1 MSDLKVNVIDH
12 PLIQHKLTLMRQKDT
27 GTKDFRELLEE
38 ISMFM
43 AYEITRDFPL
53 KEVDIETP
61 VAKCKSKVLAG
72 KKVGVVPILRAG
84 LGMLSGVVNMI
95 PAARVGHVGM
105 YRDPETLKPV
115 EYYCKLP
122 SDVADRTLIV
132 VDPMLATGGSAS
144 AALSLLKE
152 KGTALVA
159 GTALSLTRKEYDLLY
174 MFLSNQGRIF
184 SRDEL
189 LDRLWGYDYT
199 GDTRTVDTH
208 MRRLRAKLEKAG
220 VQGASLATVW
230 GRGYRLEESHA
241 D

>member
-1 MSDLKVNVIDH
+1 MKLLIADDNADIRDILSTFAEGAGFEVTTASNGREALELAMQGDVSLLLLDVMMPGLDGFEVCREIRKVSDLPIIMITARGEDYDRIMG
-12 PLIQHKLTLMRQKDT
+12 L
-27 GTKDFRELLEE
+27 ELGADDYVVKPF
-38 ISMFM
+38 SP
-43 AYEITRDFPL
+43 A
-53 KEVDIETP
+53 EV
-61 VAKCKSKVLAG
+61 
-72 KKVGVVPILRAG
+72 
-84 LGMLSGVVNMI
+84 M
-95 PAARVGHVGM
+95 ARVKAVL
-105 YRDPETLKPV
+105 RR
-115 EYYCKLP
+115 LP
-122 SDVADRTLIV
+122 QDEVAEGRFSLGNLT
-132 VDPMLATGGSAS
+132 
-144 AALSLLKE
+144 LLKE

-220 VQGASLATVW
+220 AQGASLATVW

>member
-1 MSDLKVNVIDH
+1 MLRFEKNFAKVMKVKLLIADDNEAIRDILVSFAEGMDYETVTAKDGREALALALQGDISLLLLDVMMPELDGFEVCRQVRQVSDLPIIMITARGEDYDRIMG
-12 PLIQHKLTLMRQKDT
+12 L
-27 GTKDFRELLEE
+27 ELGADDYVVKPF
-38 ISMFM
+38 SP
-43 AYEITRDFPL
+43 A
-53 KEVDIETP
+53 EV
-61 VAKCKSKVLAG
+61 
-72 KKVGVVPILRAG
+72 
-84 LGMLSGVVNMI
+84 M
-95 PAARVGHVGM
+95 ARVKAVLRRLPQNEADVGKISLGNL
-105 YRDPETLKPV
+105 T
-115 EYYCKLP
+115 
-122 SDVADRTLIV
+122 
-132 VDPMLATGGSAS
+132 
-144 AALSLLKE
+144 LLKE

-174 MFLSNQGRIF
+174 LFLSNRGRIF

>member
-1 MSDLKVNVIDH
+1 MKLLIADDNEAIRDILVSFAEGMDYETVTAKDGREALALALQGDISLLLLDVMMPELDGFEVCRQVRQVSDLPIIMITARGEDYDRIMG
-12 PLIQHKLTLMRQKDT
+12 L
-27 GTKDFRELLEE
+27 ELGADDYVVKPFSPAEV
-38 ISMFM
+38 M
-43 AYEITRDFPL
+43 ARVKAVLRRLPQN
-53 KEVDIETP
+53 EVDI
-61 VAKCKSKVLAG
+61 G
-72 KKVGVVPILRAG
+72 KIS
-84 LGMLSGVVNMI
+84 LGNL
-95 PAARVGHVGM
+95 
-105 YRDPETLKPV
+105 T
-115 EYYCKLP
+115 
-122 SDVADRTLIV
+122 
-132 VDPMLATGGSAS
+132 
-144 AALSLLKE
+144 LLKE

-174 MFLSNQGRIF
+174 LFLSNRGRIF

-189 LDRLWGYDYT
+189 LDHLWGYDYT

>member
-1 MSDLKVNVIDH
+1 MLRFEKNFAKVMKVKLLIADDNEAIRDILVSFAEGMDYETVTAKDGREALALALQGDISLLLLDVMMPELDGFEVCRQVRQVSDLPIIMITARGEDYDRIMG
-12 PLIQHKLTLMRQKDT
+12 L
-27 GTKDFRELLEE
+27 ELGADDYVVKPFSPAEV
-38 ISMFM
+38 M
-43 AYEITRDFPL
+43 ARVKAVLRRLPQN
-53 KEVDIETP
+53 EVDI
-61 VAKCKSKVLAG
+61 G
-72 KKVGVVPILRAG
+72 KIS
-84 LGMLSGVVNMI
+84 LGNL
-95 PAARVGHVGM
+95 
-105 YRDPETLKPV
+105 T
-115 EYYCKLP
+115 
-122 SDVADRTLIV
+122 
-132 VDPMLATGGSAS
+132 
-144 AALSLLKE
+144 LLKE

-174 MFLSNQGRIF
+174 LFLANRGRIF

-189 LDRLWGYDYT
+189 LDHLWGYDYT

>member
-1 MSDLKVNVIDH
+1 MLRFEKNFAKVMKVKLLIADDNEAIRDILVSFAEGMDYETVTAKDGREALALALQGDISLLLLDVMMPELDGFEVCRQVRQVSDLPIIMITARGEDYDRIMG
-12 PLIQHKLTLMRQKDT
+12 L
-27 GTKDFRELLEE
+27 ELGADDYVVKPFSPAEV
-38 ISMFM
+38 M
-43 AYEITRDFPL
+43 ARVKAVLRRLPQN
-53 KEVDIETP
+53 EVDI
-61 VAKCKSKVLAG
+61 G
-72 KKVGVVPILRAG
+72 KIS
-84 LGMLSGVVNMI
+84 LGNL
-95 PAARVGHVGM
+95 
-105 YRDPETLKPV
+105 T
-115 EYYCKLP
+115 
-122 SDVADRTLIV
+122 
-132 VDPMLATGGSAS
+132 
-144 AALSLLKE
+144 LLKE

-174 MFLSNQGRIF
+174 LFLANQGRIF

-189 LDRLWGYDYT
+189 LDHLWGYDYT

>member
-1 MSDLKVNVIDH
+1 MKVKLLIADDNEAIRDILVSFAEGMDYETVTAKDGREALALALQGDISLLLLDVMMPELDGFEVCRQVRQVSDLPIIMITARGEDYDRIMG
-12 PLIQHKLTLMRQKDT
+12 L
-27 GTKDFRELLEE
+27 ELGADDYVVKPFSPAEV
-38 ISMFM
+38 M
-43 AYEITRDFPL
+43 ARVKAVLRRLPQN
-53 KEVDIETP
+53 EVDI
-61 VAKCKSKVLAG
+61 G
-72 KKVGVVPILRAG
+72 KIS
-84 LGMLSGVVNMI
+84 LGNL
-95 PAARVGHVGM
+95 
-105 YRDPETLKPV
+105 T
-115 EYYCKLP
+115 
-122 SDVADRTLIV
+122 
-132 VDPMLATGGSAS
+132 
-144 AALSLLKE
+144 LLKE

-174 MFLSNQGRIF
+174 LFLSNRGRIF

-189 LDRLWGYDYT
+189 LDHLWGYDYT

>member
-1 MSDLKVNVIDH
+1 VLRFEKNFAKVMKVKLLIADDNEAIRDILVSFAEGMDYETVTAKDGREALALALQGDISLLLLDVMMPELDGFEVCRQVRQVSDLPIIMITARGEDYDRIMG
-12 PLIQHKLTLMRQKDT
+12 L
-27 GTKDFRELLEE
+27 ELGADDYVVKPFSPAEV
-38 ISMFM
+38 M
-43 AYEITRDFPL
+43 ARVKAVLRRLPQN
-53 KEVDIETP
+53 EVDI
-61 VAKCKSKVLAG
+61 G
-72 KKVGVVPILRAG
+72 KIS
-84 LGMLSGVVNMI
+84 LGNL
-95 PAARVGHVGM
+95 
-105 YRDPETLKPV
+105 T
-115 EYYCKLP
+115 
-122 SDVADRTLIV
+122 
-132 VDPMLATGGSAS
+132 
-144 AALSLLKE
+144 LLKE

-174 MFLSNQGRIF
+174 LFLSNQGRIF

-189 LDRLWGYDYT
+189 LDHLWGYDYT

>member
-1 MSDLKVNVIDH
+1 MLRFEKNFAKVMKVKLLIADDNEAIRDILVSFAEGMDYETVTAKDGREALALALQGDISLLLLDVMMPELDGFEVCRQVRQVSDLPIIMITARGEDYDRIMG
-12 PLIQHKLTLMRQKDT
+12 L
-27 GTKDFRELLEE
+27 ELGADDYVVKPFSPAEV
-38 ISMFM
+38 M
-43 AYEITRDFPL
+43 ARVKAVLRRLPQN
-53 KEVDIETP
+53 EVDI
-61 VAKCKSKVLAG
+61 G
-72 KKVGVVPILRAG
+72 KIS
-84 LGMLSGVVNMI
+84 LGNL
-95 PAARVGHVGM
+95 
-105 YRDPETLKPV
+105 T
-115 EYYCKLP
+115 
-122 SDVADRTLIV
+122 
-132 VDPMLATGGSAS
+132 
-144 AALSLLKE
+144 LLKE

>member
-1 MSDLKVNVIDH
+1 MLRFEKNFAKVMKVKLLIADDNEAIRDILVSFAEGMDYETVTAKDGREALALALQGDISLLLLDVMMPELDGFEVCRQVRQVSDLPIIMITARGEDYDRIMG
-12 PLIQHKLTLMRQKDT
+12 L
-27 GTKDFRELLEE
+27 ELGADDYVVKPFSPAEV
-38 ISMFM
+38 M
-43 AYEITRDFPL
+43 ARVKAVLRRLPQN
-53 KEVDIETP
+53 EVDI
-61 VAKCKSKVLAG
+61 G
-72 KKVGVVPILRAG
+72 KIS
-84 LGMLSGVVNMI
+84 LGNL
-95 PAARVGHVGM
+95 
-105 YRDPETLKPV
+105 T
-115 EYYCKLP
+115 
-122 SDVADRTLIV
+122 
-132 VDPMLATGGSAS
+132 
-144 AALSLLKE
+144 LLKE

-174 MFLSNQGRIF
+174 LFLSNRGRIF

-189 LDRLWGYDYT
+189 LDHLWGYDYT